1 MGAGIAAAGRGRS
14 TGGPGHAAV
23 RPVRSAGGRGV
34 RRIAIAA
41 AALLTLAGCSTG
53 KDAVIQGQGT
63 FQFTAPGGKTQID
76 YTDQQRQPLKELEG
90 DSLLQDGK
98 QVKLSDYAGKI
109 VVINIWGA
117 WCGPCRLEAPQLQ
130 QVYAETK
137 AQGVQVLGVD
147 VRDDKSAALDFYHNA
162 KLDYPSIFDPPG
174 RSLLVLQGYPR
185 TTTPSTLVLD
195 RQHRVAWVS
204 LLPVEKDELLSK
216 VKQLIA
222 EK

>member
-1 MGAGIAAAGRGRS
+1 MRVKDIAAMRLVAGPS
-14 TGGPGHAAV
+14 
-23 RPVRSAGGRGV
+23 RSARGRGV
-34 RRIAIAA
+34 QRIAVAA
-41 AALLTLAGCSTG
+41 AALAMLAACTTG

-63 FQFTAPGGKTQID
+63 FQFTAPGGQTHID
-76 YTDQQRQPLKELEG
+76 YTDQQRQPLKELSG
-90 DSLLQDGK
+90 DSLLQDGQ
-98 QVKLSDYAGKI
+98 QVKLSDYTGKI

-117 WCGPCRLEAPQLQ
+117 WCGPCRNEAPQLQ

-137 AQGVQVLGVD
+137 DQGVQMMGVD

-162 KLDYPSIFDPPG
+162 KLAYPSIFDPPG

-204 LLPVEKDELLSK
+204 LLPVEKDELSAK

>member
-1 MGAGIAAAGRGRS
+1 MRGEGAAARRDRC
-14 TGGPGHAAV
+14 V
-23 RPVRSAGGRGV
+23 GGR
-34 RRIAIAA
+34 RMKRTAIAA
-41 AALLTLAGCSTG
+41 VLLIGLAACSTG
-53 KDAVIQGQGT
+53 KDAVDQGQGT
-63 FQFTAPGGKTQID
+63 FQFTAPGGQTHID
-76 YTDQQRQPLKELEG
+76 YTGQQRQPLKELSG
-90 DSLLQDGK
+90 DSLLDDGK
-98 QVKLSDYAGKI
+98 QVKLSDYTGKI

-117 WCGPCRLEAPQLQ
+117 WCGPCRTEAPQLQ
-130 QVYAETK
+130 QVYDETK
-137 AQGVQVLGVD
+137 DQGVQVMGVD

-204 LLPVEKDELLSK
+204 LLPVEKGELLAK
-216 VKQLIA
+216 VKQLLA

>member
-1 MGAGIAAAGRGRS
+1 MIK
-14 TGGPGHAAV
+14 
-23 RPVRSAGGRGV
+23 
-34 RRIAIAA
+34 RIAVAVA
-41 AALLTLAGCSTG
+41 VLALVAGCSTG
-53 KDAVIQGQGT
+53 KDAVDQGQGT
-63 FQFTAPGGKTQID
+63 FQFTAPGGQTHID
-76 YTDQQRQPLKELEG
+76 YTDQQRQPLKELSG
-90 DSLLQDGK
+90 DSLLLDGQ

-137 AQGVQVLGVD
+137 DQGVQVMGVD
-147 VRDDKSAALDFYHNA
+147 VRDDRSAALDFYHNA

-204 LLPVEKDELLSK
+204 LLPVEKAELSAK

>member
-1 MGAGIAAAGRGRS
+1 MRGKDIAASAGL
-14 TGGPGHAAV
+14 AAE
-23 RPVRSAGGRGV
+23 PVRSARGRGIKRV
-34 RRIAIAA
+34 AVAA
-41 AALLTLAGCSTG
+41 TALSLLAACTTG
-53 KDAVIQGQGT
+53 KDAVDQGQGS
-63 FQFTAPGGKTQID
+63 FQFTAPGGQTHID
-76 YTDQQRQPLKELEG
+76 YTDQQRQPLKELSG
-90 DSLLQDGK
+90 DSLLQDGQ
-98 QVKLSDYAGKI
+98 QVRLSAFAGKI

-117 WCGPCRLEAPQLQ
+117 WCGPCRKESPLLQ

-137 AQGVQVLGVD
+137 DQGVQMMGVD

-204 LLPVEKDELLSK
+204 LLPVEKDELSAK